1 VSVGRAVV
9 KANGGFDFCPYC
21 AFCDS
26 ETCDFCDEGDQFEE
40 SYEDRAVAGVV
51 IRVPVPA

>member
-1 VSVGRAVV
+1 MSVGRAVV
-9 KANGGFDFCPYC
+9 KANGGFDFCPSC